1 MRRAVFSWRRRG
13 IEAAS
18 PEILAKTLACGLLQ
32 LLMVVAIAGAAW
44 AALSFGLEFDLQSPC
59 IARTGKPTQQG
70 LL

>member
-18 PEILAKTLACGLLQ
+18 PEILAKTPACGLLQ
-32 LLMVVAIAGAAW
+32 LLMVAIAGAAW

>member
-32 LLMVVAIAGAAW
+32 LLMVAIAGAAW